1 MQAIVLF
8 AHGARDP
15 EWARPFQRIRA
26 LVEQRLPS
34 VPLRLA
40 FLEAMQPDLAHAI
53 DELAAQGSTHVSIV
67 PLFMAQG
74 GHLRQDVP
82 RLLETIRQRHA
93 NITLTLGSPI
103 GEVDAILQQIAQWIV
118 AEHVQ

>member
-15 EWARPFQRIRA
+15 EWAQPFQRIRA

-118 AEHVQ
+118 AEHVR